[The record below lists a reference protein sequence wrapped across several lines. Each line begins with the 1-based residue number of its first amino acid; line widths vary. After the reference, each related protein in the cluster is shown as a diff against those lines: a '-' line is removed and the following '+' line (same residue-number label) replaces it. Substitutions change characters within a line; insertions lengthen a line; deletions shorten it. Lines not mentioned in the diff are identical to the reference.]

1 MERRVKDTDGART
14 AIVTGASSGI
24 GVAIATELG
33 RLGWRVAIG
42 ARRADRLADTAAGIV
57 EAGGEALAHRLDV
70 ADAAS
75 IEEFFDVTERTLGPV
90 DVLVNNAG
98 VAYPGWLTD
107 IAVDDIEREVATN
120 LVGPILTSRLA
131 IASMTGR
138 GARGDLVFI
147 TSDASRHAR
156 PRMATYTATK
166 AGLEALAHSLAME
179 LEGTGI
185 RATTVRVGPTSS
197 EFGFGW
203 PMESI
208 EDLLAYWPRFGL
220 QRHGGV
226 LEPEAIARAVIA
238 VVTAPPGVLLDTVE
252 VQPEAPIGDLGP
264 ATPLARPDA
273 GGAPGGR

>member
-1 MERRVKDTDGART
+1 MEYRVTDTDGPRT

-24 GVAIATELG
+24 GVTIATELG

-42 ARRADRLADTAAGIV
+42 ARRADRLADTASSIV
-57 EAGGEALAHRLDV
+57 EAGGEAFAHRLDV
-70 ADAAS
+70 SDAGT
-75 IEEFFDVTERTLGPV
+75 IEEFFEATERALGPV

-98 VAYPGWLTD
+98 VSYPGWLTD
-107 IAVDDIEREVATN
+107 IAVADIEREVATN
-120 LVGPILTSRLA
+120 LVGPILMSRLT
-131 IASMTGR
+131 IASMTRR

-147 TSDASRHAR
+147 TSDASRHPR

-185 RATTVRVGPTSS
+185 RATTVRVGPTLS

-203 PMESI
+203 PMESL
-208 EDLLAYWPRFGL
+208 EDLLGYWPRFGL
-220 QRHGGV
+220 QRHAGV
-226 LEPEAIARAVIA
+226 LEPEAIAHAVIA
-238 VVTAPPGVLLDTVE
+238 VVTAPPGVMLDTVE
-252 VQPEAPIGDLGP
+252 VQPEAPIGDRGR
-264 ATPLARPDA
+264 ATPLTRPDA

>member
-24 GVAIATELG
+24 GVTIATELG

-42 ARRADRLADTAAGIV
+42 ARRADRLAETAAGIV
-57 EAGGEALAHRLDV
+57 EAGGASFAHPLDV
-70 ADAAS
+70 SDAAS
-75 IEEFFDVTERTLGPV
+75 IEEFFAATERALGPV

-107 IAVDDIEREVATN
+107 IAVEDLQREVATN

-131 IASMTGR
+131 IASMKGR

-185 RATTVRVGPTSS
+185 RATTVRVGPTMS

-208 EDLLAYWPRFGL
+208 EDLLGYWPRFGL
-220 QRHGGV
+220 QRHAGV
-226 LEPEAIARAVIA
+226 LEPEAIARAVIT

-252 VQPEAPIGDLGP
+252 VQPEAPVGDLGP
-264 ATPLARPDA
+264 ATPLSRPDA
-273 GGAPGGR
+273 GGAPAGR

>member
-1 MERRVKDTDGART
+1 MERRVNDTDGPRT

-24 GVAIATELG
+24 GVTIATELG

-42 ARRADRLADTAAGIV
+42 ARRSDRLADTAASIV
-57 EAGGEALAHRLDV
+57 EAGGEAFAHRLDV
-70 ADAAS
+70 SDADT
-75 IEEFFDVTERTLGPV
+75 IEEFFEATERALGPV

-98 VAYPGWLTD
+98 VSYPGWLTD

-147 TSDASRHAR
+147 TSDAAR
-156 PRMATYTATK
+156 NPWPRMATYTATK

-185 RATTVRVGPTSS
+185 RATTVRVGPTMS

-226 LEPEAIARAVIA
+226 LEPVAVARAVIA
-238 VVTAPPGVLLDTVE
+238 VVTAPPGVILDTVE
-252 VQPEAPIGDLGP
+252 VQPEAPIGDYGP
-264 ATPLARPDA
+264 ATALARPDA
-273 GGAPGGR
+273 GAAPGGR